1 MFSASLQ
8 ATKDAPIAINFDAWG
23 RDFSENP
30 FASFCDE
37 IHREL
42 VKHDETKG
50 VERASKFLQK
60 AKGVLG
66 TMIGGSIRVGSTFA
80 TAFAAVH
87 SGGDPQVAASAAK
100 AADQVAKGIADKLQ
114 EAAHK
119 APDARAAFRLVLN
132 KIVTELQSEGDHAG
146 KCQFIIFVDEL
157 DRCRPDFAMRL
168 LETIK
173 HFFDIPGITFV
184 LAYDEMFLS
193 SAAKSLYGP
202 SFDADNYLRRFIDVR
217 FWLPQNEQTSFAF
230 ELLKRYGIPSHA
242 PGGVELHRFLNDT
255 IEMLELGLRD
265 IEQALAACKLF
276 LTEFPRLGDS
286 VMLPCLFIC
295 VYRFASP
302 EKAKGVV
309 SGKVTFLEVI
319 SDLRDGFK
327 KRLGQ
332 PTWDW
337 FATLLEYADADQTR
351 LRGVTAR
358 TAGDAMII
366 TSEAQREAG
375 HIPYGQVWRN
385 YLKVL
390 R

>member
-217 FWLPQNEQTSFAF
+217 FWLPQNEQP
-230 ELLKRYGIPSHA
+230 LLLLS
-242 PGGVELHRFLNDT
+242 FLNDT
-255 IEMLELGLRD
+255 ASRRTP
-265 IEQALAACKLF
+265 LAASNC
-276 LTEFPRLGDS
+276 
-286 VMLPCLFIC
+286 I
-295 VYRFASP
+295 
-302 EKAKGVV
+302 
-309 SGKVTFLEVI
+309 
-319 SDLRDGFK
+319 GF
-327 KRLGQ
+327 
-332 PTWDW
+332 
-337 FATLLEYADADQTR
+337 
-351 LRGVTAR
+351 
-358 TAGDAMII
+358 
-366 TSEAQREAG
+366 
-375 HIPYGQVWRN
+375 
-385 YLKVL
+385 
-390 R
+390 